1 MERKFGLILIMLVLV
16 FTLSSCNLKSE
27 QLDNTSMPTSISIAT
42 SITNPTNTSN
52 NPNKPEF
59 VSKPDWVGSF
69 YKKCM
74 CSYGIL
80 ILASDKV
87 NDQAFLN
94 CYWTLDAMLKKMA
107 VDKPHILKQMIKN
120 RARVLILGKNEY
132 NYQLPEWSWVTDKTL
147 RRSAGGMET
156 TVTEENISNIDKND
170 WWNTNFS
177 LIVHEFAHTILMSG
191 ISDSNHIQADIA
203 IYKQID
209 NCYQEAIRKN
219 LYTESAY
226 DRTNNHEYFT
236 GQSCRWF
243 NANPSNLNV
252 PNASKISDREQ
263 LKIYDPNMYKI
274 MESLYGDYKLP
285 SPWN

>member
-1 MERKFGLILIMLVLV
+1 MYSFLPCLPVIIIRY
-16 FTLSSCNLKSE
+16 
-27 QLDNTSMPTSISIAT
+27 QLDNSPAPTSTTIPTSIPS
-42 SITNPTNTSN
+42 PTNAPT

-94 CYWTLDAMLKKMA
+94 CYWTLDAILKKMA

-147 RRSAGGMET
+147 RRAGGGMET
-156 TVTEENISNIDKND
+156 TVIEENISNIAESDG
-170 WWNTNFS
+170 WNTNFS
-177 LIVHEFAHTILMSG
+177 LIVHEFAHTIFISG
-191 ISDSNHIQADIA
+191 IGQADTM
-203 IYKQID
+203 YTQID
-209 NCYQEAIRKN
+209 NCYKDAMSKN
-219 LYTESAY
+219 LYTESSY
-226 DRTNNHEYFT
+226 DRNDNHEYFT

-252 PNASKISDREQ
+252 PNASKLSDREQ